1 MRLIKT
7 QSPPVQCPMTVPL
20 AHNQSSGNST
30 TTTTTTTSPTE
41 SFRSTSSTGQLS
53 STTQTSGQPV
63 TDAVLESS
71 ADSYS
76 MLSQT
81 FQRAA
86 NIFVEY
92 PQVKARAEKAEREN
106 ALKERH
112 IRDELQ
118 SSHVVEV
125 ARLQRQLAAQNKTIH
140 ERRVT
145 IEGFKIPLR
154 MNESHKEE
162 IRQRSDQIKSL
173 ELELAETK
181 KSLQSLQR
189 RDSLD
194 KRGNEGQLQCDE
206 CSSLSQENQ
215 KLTEEMA
222 NVRDLLDR
230 MIPARMPR
238 GSGSPTAT
246 AMTATVVTSS
256 LEAKVGG
263 RDAVSVP

>member
-1 MRLIKT
+1 MQI
-7 QSPPVQCPMTVPL
+7 PPVRSPMTLPL
-20 AHNQSSGNST
+20 ARNQSSGDS
-30 TTTTTTTSPTE
+30 TTTTSPTE

-53 STTQTSGQPV
+53 STTQTSGKPA

-71 ADSYS
+71 VDSYS

-86 NIFVEY
+86 KIFVEY

-106 ALKERH
+106 VLKERH
-112 IRDELQ
+112 IRELQ
-118 SSHVVEV
+118 SSHFVEV
-125 ARLQRQLAAQNKTIH
+125 AKLQGQLAAQNKTIH
-140 ERRVT
+140 DQRMT

-154 MNESHKEE
+154 MNESQKEE
-162 IRQRSDQIKSL
+162 IRQQSDQIKSL

-181 KSLQSLQR
+181 KLLQSLQQR

-194 KRGNEGQLQCDE
+194 KRDNDGQLQCDE
-206 CSSLSQENQ
+206 FLSLSQENQ
-215 KLTEEMA
+215 NLTEEMA

-246 AMTATVVTSS
+246 AMTATAATSPV
-256 LEAKVGG
+256 EAKVGG